1 MIERNNTLIRQRCLL
16 IDDKLNRP
24 DTVGGR
30 AVRLLANAL
39 AERDIEGV
47 EAYSFEDGA
56 SVLLADAA
64 LHCVFVDWTLGD
76 NSARTHEEGLEL
88 LRAIRARNKDV
99 PVFLMADRARNIQL
113 NAETMALANEFVWML
128 EDTAPFI
135 AGRAA
140 AAIRRYLADL
150 LPPFTRALF
159 AYMDTDEYSWAAPG
173 HQGGVAFTKTTAGRM
188 FFDFYGEN
196 LFRTD
201 TGIERTPLG
210 SLLDHE
216 GPVADA
222 EKFAA
227 RVFGA
232 HLSYN
237 VLNGTSGSN
246 RAILSAVLSDGQ
258 LALCDRNCH
267 KSNEQGLTLTGAVP
281 TYLMPTRNRYGII
294 GPIPPE
300 GLFPEGAEGAVH
312 AVITNSTYDG
322 LTYNVDRVLKVMGN
336 KIDRIHFDEAWYG
349 YARFHPLYSGRYAMR
364 GEPTDQAEGGP
375 TLFATHSTHK
385 LLAAFSQASFI
396 HIREGRR
403 SISHA
408 RFNESFMMHASTS
421 PFYPIIASNDVSA
434 SMMDG
439 RGGTM
444 LVDQSIRE
452 AIAFRQSV
460 MGLWR
465 TYSERSDWF
474 FRTWNP
480 ETVNEGGDDV
490 PFDEATPDHL
500 ATEPACWVLHPGDAW
515 HGFDL
520 EDDYCMLDPI
530 KVSVLTPGLNDDGSL
545 DPAGF
550 PASLLT
556 AYLDGRGIVVE
567 KTTDFSVL
575 FLFSLGITN
584 AKWSTLVHAMIAFKD
599 DFDANTQLSACIPQ
613 VAEYYPGLGLRDLA
627 ERMMATLART
637 GQLAAQDEAFSRL
650 PAMKMIPADAYQG
663 LVAGEVE
670 RVPLEKAAG
679 RVAATGIVP
688 YPPGIPLVMPG
699 EEMGTGDEPF
709 MRYLLALQEW
719 DREFPGF
726 CHDTHGIEA
735 EDGTYYLL
743 VQK

>member
-1 MIERNNTLIRQRCLL
+1 MIERRSEIFRPRVLL
-16 IDDKLNRP
+16 VSHHIERDSA
-24 DTVGGR
+24 VGR
-30 AVRLLANAL
+30 AGRTLVGELEAN
-39 AERDIEGV
+39 GV
-47 EAYSFEDGA
+47 K
-56 SVLLADAA
+56 VLLAPGPDDGYALFGSDAA
-64 LHCVFVDWTLGD
+64 VHAVLVDWLLGGSPED
-76 NSARTHEEGLEL
+76 PHAEAESFIEYVRQCNERVPLFLLTSRETTTILPEHL
-88 LRAIRARNKDV
+88 LRQVSELIW
-99 PVFLMADRARNIQL
+99 LM
-113 NAETMALANEFVWML
+113 
-128 EDTAPFI
+128 EDSAPFI
-135 AGRAA
+135 GGRILAA
-140 AAIRRYLADL
+140 VHKYSRNVLGPMAQ
-150 LPPFTRALF
+150 ALIDF
-159 AYMDTDEYSWAAPG
+159 DRVHEYSWHTPG
-173 HQGGVAFTKTTAGRM
+173 HTGGVAFQKHPAGRI
-188 FFDFYGEN
+188 FYDYFGESV
-196 LFRTD
+196 FRSD
-201 TGIERTPLG
+201 LSISVGELG
-210 SLLDHE
+210 SLLDHSGPIGE
-216 GPVADA
+216 G

-232 HLSYN
+232 DRSYT
-237 VLNGTSGSN
+237 VTNGTSTSN
-246 RAILSAVLSDGQ
+246 RVIWTACVGRGQPVLV
-258 LALCDRNCH
+258 DRNCH
-267 KSNEQGLTLTGAVP
+267 KSNEQGLTMTGAVP

-322 LTYNVDRVLKVMGN
+322 LTYNVDRVLKVVGH

-349 YARFHPLYSGRYAMR
+349 YARFHPLYAGRYAMR
-364 GEPTDQAEGGP
+364 GEPTDQPEGGP

-396 HIREGRR
+396 HMREGRR

-599 DFDANTQLSACIPQ
+599 DFDANTLLSACIPQ
-613 VAEYYPGLGLRDLA
+613 MAEYYPGLGLRDLA
-627 ERMMATLART
+627 EKMMATLART

-650 PAMKMIPADAYQG
+650 PVMKMIPADAYQR

-719 DREFPGF
+719 DRELPGF